1 MSSTLWYN
9 WHLAKI
15 NTGGSHAFG
24 LCNLEEERKV
34 PASSKGKRSNA
45 WIDNLYLE
53 ANPSISVDLIGQLVA
68 LWTTVRD
75 IQLN

>member
-1 MSSTLWYN
+1 MPLVYAIS
-9 WHLAKI
+9 K
-15 NTGGSHAFG
+15 
-24 LCNLEEERKV
+24 K
-34 PASSKGKRSNA
+34 KGKSLLQVKENDA

-68 LWTTVRD
+68 LWTTVQD

>member
-1 MSSTLWYN
+1 MPLVYAIS
-9 WHLAKI
+9 K
-15 NTGGSHAFG
+15 
-24 LCNLEEERKV
+24 K
-34 PASSKGKRSNA
+34 KGKSLLQVKENDA

-68 LWTTVRD
+68 LWTIVRD

>member
-1 MSSTLWYN
+1 MPLVYAIS
-9 WHLAKI
+9 K
-15 NTGGSHAFG
+15 
-24 LCNLEEERKV
+24 K
-34 PASSKGKRSNA
+34 KGKSLLQVKENDA